1 LTESGSSGKIGKQSR
16 KTTGTKS
23 LKRRQHQG
31 FSKKLENEF
40 FWKKKTDLR
49 IKERLA

>member
-1 LTESGSSGKIGKQSR
+1 M
-16 KTTGTKS
+16 TGTKS
-23 LKRRQHQG
+23 LKCRQHQA

-49 IKERLA
+49 KKERLA